1 MLIIHHSLHIPS
13 SEYSITQIRAQGA
26 GGQNVNKVSS
36 AVQLRFDTQQSS
48 LPAYLKTRLLN
59 LHDSRLSNEGILI
72 IKAQN
77 HRTYERNKEEAL
89 QRLAELIRTVA
100 KTQKKRKQTRPGKNA
115 RQKRVDQKTK
125 RGKLKQLR
133 KKLL

>member
-1 MLIIHHSLHIPS
+1 MLIIAPSLQIPA

-36 AVQLRFDTQQSS
+36 AVQLRFDIQKSS
-48 LPAYLKTRLLN
+48 LPEHIKTRLLN
-59 LHDSRLSNEGILI
+59 LHDSRLSNEGVLI

-77 HRTYERNKEEAL
+77 HRTYEKNKEDAL
-89 QRLAELIRTVA
+89 QRLAALIRKVS
-100 KTQKKRKQTRPGKNA
+100 KTRRKRKPTRPSRLA

-133 KKLL
+133 KKLP

>member
-1 MLIIHHSLHIPS
+1 MPRIHQSLHIKE

-36 AVQLRFDTQQSS
+36 AVQLRFEIQQSS
-48 LPAYLKTRLLN
+48 LPEHVKTRLLN
-59 LHDSRLSNEGILI
+59 LNDSRLSNDGILI

-89 QRLAELIRTVA
+89 QRLTELIQRA
-100 KTQKKRKQTRPGKNA
+100 TQTRKKRKPTRPGKNA